1 MGEAAAQEHGTA
13 LDDRVAEAATLL
25 RASRNAVIAGLA
37 TDSAGAEAAYALARK
52 IGAAVDHVAAAAALR
67 DLEVM
72 REAGRI
78 TTTPLQARAQADLVL
93 LAGPG
98 LLTAWPDLVERLS
111 LHTPPTLWPELQRR
125 VVVLCA
131 GGEAPSLPGA
141 ETIEADPAE
150 LPALLATLRALA
162 AGRTVRTDAPHGST
176 LRQIAEALAAS
187 RYGVVVWSAAGIDAL
202 SVAML
207 CGLTDDLNAKTRF
220 AGLKLPADGNAA
232 GVVQAAGW
240 STGFPVRVGFGR
252 GAPIHDPWQFDATRM
267 VESGEADVA
276 VWISALTPRPPP
288 AWRRSLPII
297 ALVAPGT
304 RFDTPPAVTIWVGRP
319 GLDHDA
325 VLYDP
330 NLGALT
336 AKQATAPSLA
346 PSVADVLGRIAAAIP
361 QEAAC

>member
-78 TTTPLQARAQADLVL
+78 TTTPLQARAQADLVV

-125 VVVLCA
+125 VVILCA
-131 GGEAPSLPGA
+131 GGEAPSLPG
-141 ETIEADPAE
+141 ERQSRPDPAE

-162 AGRTVRTDAPHGST
+162 AGRTVRTDAPHGA

-276 VWISALTPRPPP
+276 VWISALTP
-288 AWRRSLPII
+288 
-297 ALVAPGT
+297 
-304 RFDTPPAVTIWVGRP
+304 GRP
-319 GLDHDA
+319 GMAPQPADHRA
-325 VLYDP
+325 GRAGHPVRH
-330 NLGALT
+330 A
-336 AKQATAPSLA
+336 SCRHR
-346 PSVADVLGRIAAAIP
+346 LGRASRR
-361 QEAAC
+361 

>member
-1 MGEAAAQEHGTA
+1 MGEAAAQQHGTA
-13 LDDRVAEAATLL
+13 LDDRIAEAATLL
-25 RASRNAVIAGLA
+25 RASNNAVITGLA

-72 REAGRI
+72 REAGWL

-111 LHTPPTLWPELQRR
+111 LHTPPTLWPERHRR
-125 VVVLCA
+125 VVVLCP
-131 GGEAPSLPGA
+131 GGEAPSVPGGETFDA
-141 ETIEADPAE
+141 EPSE

-162 AGRTVRTDAPHGST
+162 AGRTVRTDAPHASA
-176 LRQIAEALAAS
+176 LRQIAEALAAA
-187 RYGVVVWSAAGIDAL
+187 RYGVVVWSAAGIDTL
-202 SVAML
+202 TVAML
-207 CGLTDDLNAKTRF
+207 CGLIDDLNAKTRF

-252 GAPIHDPWQFDATRM
+252 GAPKHDPWRFDATRM

-276 VWISALTPRPPP
+276 VWISSLTPRPPP
-288 AWRRSLPII
+288 TWRRNLPII
-297 ALVAPGT
+297 ALVAP
-304 RFDTPPAVTIWVGRP
+304 DTQFASPAAVTIWVGCP
-319 GLDHDA
+319 GVDHDA

-330 NLGALT
+330 NLGALA
-336 AKQATAPSLA
+336 AKQATAPSPA
-346 PSVADVLGRIAAAIP
+346 PTVADVLRRIAAAIP